1 MNEITIRQWYDT
13 FKSGEELVEVRI
25 VDNAYKRTYSG
36 YFTDVNTLL
45 NEIRKY
51 DNCNIYFTL
60 NAINPAC
67 YDREQHDRIVTKPKS
82 TTSDN
87 DIVGRDWILIDIDTK
102 KPSDTNSTDEEKEM
116 AKEVVNNVF
125 KFLRD
130 EGFEKPV
137 VCDSGNGFH
146 LLYKIAM
153 KNSNE
158 NTTICKEFLQV
169 LDMLFSNPNV
179 EIDCTTHNASRV
191 CKLYG
196 TFSRKGS
203 NTKKRPQRESKI
215 LRIPDEIKITPNEY
229 FAKVAAMLPKP
240 EQPSKSNYYSNEKFD
255 LEAFLNKH
263 HIAVRNIVR
272 TSSFTKYILDECPFN
287 SSHRA
292 PDSAIFEMSNGGLG
306 FKCLHSSC
314 SQYTWKDFRLKFE
327 PDAYD
332 HKEYQRHEHKMQ
344 YYSSQKKE
352 PFVPKKE
359 DSAKGKK
366 WLAMTDVQYVDMSKL
381 VAIPTGYKELDK
393 KIIGLLM
400 GDVTVLSGLS
410 GCVDCDTEYFNG
422 TEWKK
427 ISDYSYG
434 DKVLQY
440 NKDGSAELV
449 YPTDYIKKQCDYLSL
464 IKSKYGVNQCVS
476 DEHRIVYQTSKK
488 NLAIKTFAELKEQH
502 AGSKHGFI
510 GKFYTTFNYS
520 GKGIPLS
527 EFEIRLMC
535 AIICDG
541 HFCNLYKDKST
552 CRINLKKERK
562 KQRLE
567 WILGK
572 LNMPIDKHQWNP
584 KDLGYNSYL
593 VKAPRI
599 EKEFSNFWYDCN
611 KEQMAIICDE
621 ILNWDGYITPK
632 RKNFSSISKKTIDFI
647 QFCFACCGYRSTIS
661 IDDRLGQKHYK
672 NICYSLTITK
682 RNMVSIFASNNPK
695 KEFPIYKTK
704 DGYKYCFSVPSGML
718 VLRREGRINITGNSG
733 KSSWIDCVVLN
744 AVQRGYKVGIWS
756 GELQDFR
763 FQSWIDQIAAGKNY
777 VCKKE
782 GYENYYYA
790 PKNISNQINKW
801 LEGKLF
807 LYNNNYGSKWQQLFA
822 DIKTL
827 VENEGTQLVVL
838 DNLMALQIDS
848 YDGDKYTQQT
858 RFINDLKEYAK
869 AKNIHVILVCHPRK
883 EGGFLR
889 KESISGTADLTN
901 LADSVII
908 IHRIGKDFEQ
918 RAGEFFGKDKVLPY
932 LKYNSAI
939 EVCKNRSM
947 GVIDLLVGMYYE
959 VESRRLKNEI
969 SENIV
974 YGWQEQPAQLTF
986 EPTPESDVSDLQDIY
1001 DNMSNQLPF
1010 GSELQE
1016 LPF

>member
-36 YFTDVNTLL
+36 YFTDVDTLL

-215 LRIPDEIKITPNEY
+215 LRIPDEVKITPNEY

-344 YYSSQKKE
+344 YYSQQKKE

-366 WLAMTDVQYVDMSKL
+366 WLAMTDVQYVDMSKM
-381 VAIPTGYKELDK
+381 ASIPTGYKELDK
-393 KIIGLLM
+393 KIIGLLL
-400 GDVTVLSGLS
+400 GDVTVLSGGS
-410 GCVDCDTEYFNG
+410 G
-422 TEWKK
+422 
-427 ISDYSYG
+427 
-434 DKVLQY
+434 
-440 NKDGSAELV
+440 A
-449 YPTDYIKKQCDYLSL
+449 
-464 IKSKYGVNQCVS
+464 
-476 DEHRIVYQTSKK
+476 
-488 NLAIKTFAELKEQH
+488 
-502 AGSKHGFI
+502 
-510 GKFYTTFNYS
+510 
-520 GKGIPLS
+520 
-527 EFEIRLMC
+527 
-535 AIICDG
+535 
-541 HFCNLYKDKST
+541 
-552 CRINLKKERK
+552 
-562 KQRLE
+562 
-567 WILGK
+567 
-572 LNMPIDKHQWNP
+572 
-584 KDLGYNSYL
+584 
-593 VKAPRI
+593 
-599 EKEFSNFWYDCN
+599 
-611 KEQMAIICDE
+611 
-621 ILNWDGYITPK
+621 
-632 RKNFSSISKKTIDFI
+632 
-647 QFCFACCGYRSTIS
+647 
-661 IDDRLGQKHYK
+661 
-672 NICYSLTITK
+672 
-682 RNMVSIFASNNPK
+682 
-695 KEFPIYKTK
+695 
-704 DGYKYCFSVPSGML
+704 
-718 VLRREGRINITGNSG
+718 G
-733 KSSWIDCVVLN
+733 KSSWIDCVALN
-744 AVQRGYKVGIWS
+744 AIQRGYKVGIWS

-763 FQSWIDQIAAGKNY
+763 FQSWINQIAAGKNY
-777 VCKKE
+777 VCKRE
-782 GYENYYYA
+782 GFENYYYA
-790 PKNISNQINKW
+790 PKNISNQISNW

-822 DIKTL
+822 DVKEL
-827 VENEGTQLVVL
+827 VDKEGVQLIVL
-838 DNLMALQIDS
+838 DNLMALQIDN
-848 YDGDKYTQQT
+848 YEGDKYTQQT
-858 RFINDLKEYAK
+858 KFINDLKEYAK
-869 AKNIHVILVCHPRK
+869 AKNVHVLLVCHPRK
-883 EGGFLR
+883 EGIFLR

-901 LADSVII
+901 LADSVFI

-918 RAGEFFGKDKVLPY
+918 RAGEFFGKGKVIPY
-932 LKYNSAI
+932 LKYNSVI

-947 GVIDLLVGMYYE
+947 GVIDLLVGMYFE

-1010 GSELQE
+1010 GNELQE

>member
-292 PDSAIFEMSNGGLG
+292 PDSSIFEMSNGGLG

-344 YYSSQKKE
+344 YYSQQKKE

-366 WLAMTDVQYVDMSKL
+366 WLAMTDVQYVDMSKM
-381 VAIPTGYKELDK
+381 ASIPTGYKELDK
-393 KIIGLLM
+393 KIIGLLL
-400 GDVTVLSGLS
+400 GDVTVLSGGS
-410 GCVDCDTEYFNG
+410 G
-422 TEWKK
+422 
-427 ISDYSYG
+427 
-434 DKVLQY
+434 
-440 NKDGSAELV
+440 A
-449 YPTDYIKKQCDYLSL
+449 
-464 IKSKYGVNQCVS
+464 
-476 DEHRIVYQTSKK
+476 
-488 NLAIKTFAELKEQH
+488 
-502 AGSKHGFI
+502 
-510 GKFYTTFNYS
+510 
-520 GKGIPLS
+520 
-527 EFEIRLMC
+527 
-535 AIICDG
+535 
-541 HFCNLYKDKST
+541 
-552 CRINLKKERK
+552 
-562 KQRLE
+562 
-567 WILGK
+567 
-572 LNMPIDKHQWNP
+572 
-584 KDLGYNSYL
+584 
-593 VKAPRI
+593 
-599 EKEFSNFWYDCN
+599 
-611 KEQMAIICDE
+611 
-621 ILNWDGYITPK
+621 
-632 RKNFSSISKKTIDFI
+632 
-647 QFCFACCGYRSTIS
+647 
-661 IDDRLGQKHYK
+661 
-672 NICYSLTITK
+672 
-682 RNMVSIFASNNPK
+682 
-695 KEFPIYKTK
+695 
-704 DGYKYCFSVPSGML
+704 
-718 VLRREGRINITGNSG
+718 G
-733 KSSWIDCVVLN
+733 KSSWIDCVALN
-744 AVQRGYKVGIWS
+744 AIQRGYKVGIWS

-763 FQSWIDQIAAGKNY
+763 FQSWINQIAAGKNY
-777 VCKKE
+777 VCKRE
-782 GYENYYYA
+782 GFENYYYA
-790 PKNISNQINKW
+790 PKNISNQISNW

-822 DIKTL
+822 DVKEL
-827 VENEGTQLVVL
+827 VDKEGVQLIVL
-838 DNLMALQIDS
+838 DNLMALQIDN
-848 YDGDKYTQQT
+848 YEGDKYTQQT
-858 RFINDLKEYAK
+858 KFINDLKEYAK
-869 AKNIHVILVCHPRK
+869 AKNVHVLLVCHPRK
-883 EGGFLR
+883 EGIFLR

-901 LADSVII
+901 LADSVFI

-932 LKYNSAI
+932 LKYNSVI

>member
-36 YFTDVNTLL
+36 YFTDINTLL

-344 YYSSQKKE
+344 YYSQQKKE

-410 GCVDCDTEYFNG
+410 G
-422 TEWKK
+422 
-427 ISDYSYG
+427 
-434 DKVLQY
+434 
-440 NKDGSAELV
+440 
-449 YPTDYIKKQCDYLSL
+449 
-464 IKSKYGVNQCVS
+464 
-476 DEHRIVYQTSKK
+476 
-488 NLAIKTFAELKEQH
+488 
-502 AGSKHGFI
+502 
-510 GKFYTTFNYS
+510 S
-520 GKGIPLS
+520 GK
-527 EFEIRLMC
+527 
-535 AIICDG
+535 
-541 HFCNLYKDKST
+541 T
-552 CRINLKKERK
+552 
-562 KQRLE
+562 
-567 WILGK
+567 
-572 LNMPIDKHQWNP
+572 
-584 KDLGYNSYL
+584 
-593 VKAPRI
+593 
-599 EKEFSNFWYDCN
+599 
-611 KEQMAIICDE
+611 
-621 ILNWDGYITPK
+621 
-632 RKNFSSISKKTIDFI
+632 
-647 QFCFACCGYRSTIS
+647 
-661 IDDRLGQKHYK
+661 
-672 NICYSLTITK
+672 
-682 RNMVSIFASNNPK
+682 
-695 KEFPIYKTK
+695 
-704 DGYKYCFSVPSGML
+704 
-718 VLRREGRINITGNSG
+718 
-733 KSSWIDCVVLN
+733 SWIDCVVLN

-763 FQSWIDQIAAGKNY
+763 FQSWIDQISAGKNY

-790 PKNISNQINKW
+790 PKNIANQINKW

-932 LKYNSAI
+932 LKYNSVI

-974 YGWQEQPAQLTF
+974 YGWHEQPAQLTF
-986 EPTPESDVSDLQDIY
+986 EPESDVSDLQDIY

-1010 GSELQE
+1010 GNELQE

>member
-344 YYSSQKKE
+344 YYSQQKKE

-359 DSAKGKK
+359 DSTKGKK
-366 WLAMTDVQYVDMSKL
+366 WLAMTDVQYVDMSKM
-381 VAIPTGYKELDK
+381 ASIPTGYKELDK
-393 KIIGLLM
+393 KIIGLLL
-400 GDVTVLSGLS
+400 GDVTVLSGGS
-410 GCVDCDTEYFNG
+410 G
-422 TEWKK
+422 
-427 ISDYSYG
+427 
-434 DKVLQY
+434 
-440 NKDGSAELV
+440 A
-449 YPTDYIKKQCDYLSL
+449 
-464 IKSKYGVNQCVS
+464 
-476 DEHRIVYQTSKK
+476 
-488 NLAIKTFAELKEQH
+488 
-502 AGSKHGFI
+502 
-510 GKFYTTFNYS
+510 
-520 GKGIPLS
+520 
-527 EFEIRLMC
+527 
-535 AIICDG
+535 
-541 HFCNLYKDKST
+541 
-552 CRINLKKERK
+552 
-562 KQRLE
+562 
-567 WILGK
+567 
-572 LNMPIDKHQWNP
+572 
-584 KDLGYNSYL
+584 
-593 VKAPRI
+593 
-599 EKEFSNFWYDCN
+599 
-611 KEQMAIICDE
+611 
-621 ILNWDGYITPK
+621 
-632 RKNFSSISKKTIDFI
+632 
-647 QFCFACCGYRSTIS
+647 
-661 IDDRLGQKHYK
+661 
-672 NICYSLTITK
+672 
-682 RNMVSIFASNNPK
+682 
-695 KEFPIYKTK
+695 
-704 DGYKYCFSVPSGML
+704 
-718 VLRREGRINITGNSG
+718 G
-733 KSSWIDCVVLN
+733 KSSWIDCVALN
-744 AVQRGYKVGIWS
+744 AIQRGYKVGIWS

-763 FQSWIDQIAAGKNY
+763 FQSWINQIAAGKNY
-777 VCKKE
+777 VCKRE
-782 GYENYYYA
+782 GFENYYYA
-790 PKNISNQINKW
+790 PKNISNQISNW

-822 DIKTL
+822 DVKEL
-827 VENEGTQLVVL
+827 VDKEGVQLIVL
-838 DNLMALQIDS
+838 DNLMALQIDN
-848 YDGDKYTQQT
+848 YEGDKYTQQT
-858 RFINDLKEYAK
+858 KFINDLKEYAK
-869 AKNIHVILVCHPRK
+869 AKNVHVLLVCHPRK
-883 EGGFLR
+883 EGIFLR

-901 LADSVII
+901 LADSVFI

-932 LKYNSAI
+932 LKYNSVI

>member
-344 YYSSQKKE
+344 YYSQQKKE

-359 DSAKGKK
+359 DSTKGKK

-393 KIIGLLM
+393 KIIGLLL
-400 GDVTVLSGLS
+400 GDVTVLSGGS
-410 GCVDCDTEYFNG
+410 G
-422 TEWKK
+422 
-427 ISDYSYG
+427 
-434 DKVLQY
+434 
-440 NKDGSAELV
+440 A
-449 YPTDYIKKQCDYLSL
+449 
-464 IKSKYGVNQCVS
+464 
-476 DEHRIVYQTSKK
+476 
-488 NLAIKTFAELKEQH
+488 
-502 AGSKHGFI
+502 
-510 GKFYTTFNYS
+510 
-520 GKGIPLS
+520 
-527 EFEIRLMC
+527 
-535 AIICDG
+535 
-541 HFCNLYKDKST
+541 
-552 CRINLKKERK
+552 
-562 KQRLE
+562 
-567 WILGK
+567 
-572 LNMPIDKHQWNP
+572 
-584 KDLGYNSYL
+584 
-593 VKAPRI
+593 
-599 EKEFSNFWYDCN
+599 
-611 KEQMAIICDE
+611 
-621 ILNWDGYITPK
+621 
-632 RKNFSSISKKTIDFI
+632 
-647 QFCFACCGYRSTIS
+647 
-661 IDDRLGQKHYK
+661 
-672 NICYSLTITK
+672 
-682 RNMVSIFASNNPK
+682 
-695 KEFPIYKTK
+695 
-704 DGYKYCFSVPSGML
+704 
-718 VLRREGRINITGNSG
+718 G
-733 KSSWIDCVVLN
+733 KSSWIDCVALN
-744 AVQRGYKVGIWS
+744 AIQRGYKVGIWS

-763 FQSWIDQIAAGKNY
+763 FQSWINQIAAGKNY
-777 VCKKE
+777 VCKRE
-782 GYENYYYA
+782 GFENYYYA
-790 PKNISNQINKW
+790 PKNISNQISNW

-822 DIKTL
+822 DVKEL
-827 VENEGTQLVVL
+827 VDKEGVQLIVL
-838 DNLMALQIDS
+838 DNLMALQIDN
-848 YDGDKYTQQT
+848 YEGDKYTQQT
-858 RFINDLKEYAK
+858 KFINDLKEYAK
-869 AKNIHVILVCHPRK
+869 AKNVHVLLVCHPRK
-883 EGGFLR
+883 EGIFLR

-901 LADSVII
+901 LADSVFI

-932 LKYNSAI
+932 LKYNSVI

>member
-1 MNEITIRQWYDT
+1 MTMNEITIRQWYDT

-36 YFTDVNTLL
+36 YFTDVDTLL

-179 EIDCTTHNASRV
+179 EIDCSTFNSSRI

-215 LRIPDEIKITPNEY
+215 LRIPDEVKITPNEY

-272 TSSFTKYILDECPFN
+272 TSSFTKYILEECPFN

-366 WLAMTDVQYVDMSKL
+366 WLAMTDVQYVDMSKM
-381 VAIPTGYKELDK
+381 ASIPTGYKELDK
-393 KIIGLLM
+393 KIIGLLL
-400 GDVTVLSGLS
+400 GDVTVLSGGS
-410 GCVDCDTEYFNG
+410 G
-422 TEWKK
+422 
-427 ISDYSYG
+427 
-434 DKVLQY
+434 
-440 NKDGSAELV
+440 A
-449 YPTDYIKKQCDYLSL
+449 
-464 IKSKYGVNQCVS
+464 
-476 DEHRIVYQTSKK
+476 
-488 NLAIKTFAELKEQH
+488 
-502 AGSKHGFI
+502 
-510 GKFYTTFNYS
+510 
-520 GKGIPLS
+520 
-527 EFEIRLMC
+527 
-535 AIICDG
+535 
-541 HFCNLYKDKST
+541 
-552 CRINLKKERK
+552 
-562 KQRLE
+562 
-567 WILGK
+567 
-572 LNMPIDKHQWNP
+572 
-584 KDLGYNSYL
+584 
-593 VKAPRI
+593 
-599 EKEFSNFWYDCN
+599 
-611 KEQMAIICDE
+611 
-621 ILNWDGYITPK
+621 
-632 RKNFSSISKKTIDFI
+632 
-647 QFCFACCGYRSTIS
+647 
-661 IDDRLGQKHYK
+661 
-672 NICYSLTITK
+672 
-682 RNMVSIFASNNPK
+682 
-695 KEFPIYKTK
+695 
-704 DGYKYCFSVPSGML
+704 
-718 VLRREGRINITGNSG
+718 G
-733 KSSWIDCVVLN
+733 KSSWIDCVALN
-744 AVQRGYKVGIWS
+744 AIQRGYKVGIWS

-763 FQSWIDQIAAGKNY
+763 FQSWINQIAAGKNY
-777 VCKKE
+777 VCKRE
-782 GYENYYYA
+782 GFENYYYA
-790 PKNISNQINKW
+790 PKNISNQISNW

-822 DIKTL
+822 DVKEL
-827 VENEGTQLVVL
+827 VDKEGVQLIVL
-838 DNLMALQIDS
+838 DNLMALQIDN
-848 YDGDKYTQQT
+848 YEGDKYTQQT
-858 RFINDLKEYAK
+858 KFINDLKEYAK
-869 AKNIHVILVCHPRK
+869 AKNVHVLLVCHPRK
-883 EGGFLR
+883 EGIFLR

-901 LADSVII
+901 LADSVFI

-918 RAGEFFGKDKVLPY
+918 RAGEFFGKDKVIPY
-932 LKYNSAI
+932 LKYNSVI

-1010 GSELQE
+1010 GNELQE

>member
-1 MNEITIRQWYDT
+1 MTMNEITIRQWYDT

-344 YYSSQKKE
+344 YYSQQKKE

-359 DSAKGKK
+359 DSTKGKK

-410 GCVDCDTEYFNG
+410 G
-422 TEWKK
+422 
-427 ISDYSYG
+427 
-434 DKVLQY
+434 
-440 NKDGSAELV
+440 
-449 YPTDYIKKQCDYLSL
+449 
-464 IKSKYGVNQCVS
+464 
-476 DEHRIVYQTSKK
+476 
-488 NLAIKTFAELKEQH
+488 
-502 AGSKHGFI
+502 
-510 GKFYTTFNYS
+510 S
-520 GKGIPLS
+520 GK
-527 EFEIRLMC
+527 
-535 AIICDG
+535 
-541 HFCNLYKDKST
+541 T
-552 CRINLKKERK
+552 
-562 KQRLE
+562 
-567 WILGK
+567 
-572 LNMPIDKHQWNP
+572 
-584 KDLGYNSYL
+584 
-593 VKAPRI
+593 
-599 EKEFSNFWYDCN
+599 
-611 KEQMAIICDE
+611 
-621 ILNWDGYITPK
+621 
-632 RKNFSSISKKTIDFI
+632 
-647 QFCFACCGYRSTIS
+647 
-661 IDDRLGQKHYK
+661 
-672 NICYSLTITK
+672 
-682 RNMVSIFASNNPK
+682 
-695 KEFPIYKTK
+695 
-704 DGYKYCFSVPSGML
+704 
-718 VLRREGRINITGNSG
+718 
-733 KSSWIDCVVLN
+733 SWIDCVVLN

-763 FQSWIDQIAAGKNY
+763 FQSWIDQISAGKNY

-790 PKNISNQINKW
+790 PKNIANQINKW

-827 VENEGTQLVVL
+827 VENEGTQLIVL

-932 LKYNSAI
+932 LKYNSVI

>member
-36 YFTDVNTLL
+36 YFTDVDTLL

-179 EIDCTTHNASRV
+179 EIDCSTFNSSRI

-215 LRIPDEIKITPNEY
+215 LRIPDEVKITPNEY

-240 EQPSKSNYYSNEKFD
+240 EQPNKSNYYSNEKFD

-272 TSSFTKYILDECPFN
+272 TSSFTKYILEECPFN

-366 WLAMTDVQYVDMSKL
+366 WLAMTDVQYVDMSKM
-381 VAIPTGYKELDK
+381 ASIPTGYKELDK
-393 KIIGLLM
+393 KIIGLLL
-400 GDVTVLSGLS
+400 GDVTVLSGGS
-410 GCVDCDTEYFNG
+410 G
-422 TEWKK
+422 
-427 ISDYSYG
+427 
-434 DKVLQY
+434 
-440 NKDGSAELV
+440 A
-449 YPTDYIKKQCDYLSL
+449 
-464 IKSKYGVNQCVS
+464 
-476 DEHRIVYQTSKK
+476 
-488 NLAIKTFAELKEQH
+488 
-502 AGSKHGFI
+502 
-510 GKFYTTFNYS
+510 
-520 GKGIPLS
+520 
-527 EFEIRLMC
+527 
-535 AIICDG
+535 
-541 HFCNLYKDKST
+541 
-552 CRINLKKERK
+552 
-562 KQRLE
+562 
-567 WILGK
+567 
-572 LNMPIDKHQWNP
+572 
-584 KDLGYNSYL
+584 
-593 VKAPRI
+593 
-599 EKEFSNFWYDCN
+599 
-611 KEQMAIICDE
+611 
-621 ILNWDGYITPK
+621 
-632 RKNFSSISKKTIDFI
+632 
-647 QFCFACCGYRSTIS
+647 
-661 IDDRLGQKHYK
+661 
-672 NICYSLTITK
+672 
-682 RNMVSIFASNNPK
+682 
-695 KEFPIYKTK
+695 
-704 DGYKYCFSVPSGML
+704 
-718 VLRREGRINITGNSG
+718 G
-733 KSSWIDCVVLN
+733 KSSWIDCVALN
-744 AVQRGYKVGIWS
+744 AIQRGYKVGIWS

-763 FQSWIDQIAAGKNY
+763 FQSWINQIAAGKNY
-777 VCKKE
+777 VCKRE
-782 GYENYYYA
+782 GFENYYYA
-790 PKNISNQINKW
+790 PKNISNQISNW

-822 DIKTL
+822 DVKEL
-827 VENEGTQLVVL
+827 VDKEGVQLIVL
-838 DNLMALQIDS
+838 DNLMALQIDN
-848 YDGDKYTQQT
+848 YEGDKYTQQT
-858 RFINDLKEYAK
+858 KFINDLKEYAK
-869 AKNIHVILVCHPRK
+869 AKNVHVLLVCHPRK
-883 EGGFLR
+883 EGIFLR

-901 LADSVII
+901 LADSVFI

-918 RAGEFFGKDKVLPY
+918 RAGEFFGKDKVTPY
-932 LKYNSAI
+932 LKYNSVI

-947 GVIDLLVGMYYE
+947 GVIDLLVGMYFE

-1010 GSELQE
+1010 GNELQE

>member
-36 YFTDVNTLL
+36 YFTDVDTLL

-179 EIDCTTHNASRV
+179 EIDCSTFNSSRI

-240 EQPSKSNYYSNEKFD
+240 EQPSKSNYYNNEKFD

-344 YYSSQKKE
+344 YYSQQKKE

-359 DSAKGKK
+359 DSTKGKK

-410 GCVDCDTEYFNG
+410 G
-422 TEWKK
+422 
-427 ISDYSYG
+427 
-434 DKVLQY
+434 
-440 NKDGSAELV
+440 
-449 YPTDYIKKQCDYLSL
+449 
-464 IKSKYGVNQCVS
+464 
-476 DEHRIVYQTSKK
+476 
-488 NLAIKTFAELKEQH
+488 
-502 AGSKHGFI
+502 
-510 GKFYTTFNYS
+510 S
-520 GKGIPLS
+520 GK
-527 EFEIRLMC
+527 
-535 AIICDG
+535 
-541 HFCNLYKDKST
+541 T
-552 CRINLKKERK
+552 
-562 KQRLE
+562 
-567 WILGK
+567 
-572 LNMPIDKHQWNP
+572 
-584 KDLGYNSYL
+584 
-593 VKAPRI
+593 
-599 EKEFSNFWYDCN
+599 
-611 KEQMAIICDE
+611 
-621 ILNWDGYITPK
+621 
-632 RKNFSSISKKTIDFI
+632 
-647 QFCFACCGYRSTIS
+647 
-661 IDDRLGQKHYK
+661 
-672 NICYSLTITK
+672 
-682 RNMVSIFASNNPK
+682 
-695 KEFPIYKTK
+695 
-704 DGYKYCFSVPSGML
+704 
-718 VLRREGRINITGNSG
+718 
-733 KSSWIDCVVLN
+733 SWIDCVVLN
-744 AVQRGYKVGIWS
+744 VVQRGYKVGIWS

-763 FQSWIDQIAAGKNY
+763 FQSWIDQISAGKNY

-790 PKNISNQINKW
+790 PKNIANQINKW

-827 VENEGTQLVVL
+827 VENEGTQLIVL

-932 LKYNSAI
+932 LKYNSVI

>member
-344 YYSSQKKE
+344 YYSQQKKE

-359 DSAKGKK
+359 DSTKGKK

-410 GCVDCDTEYFNG
+410 G
-422 TEWKK
+422 
-427 ISDYSYG
+427 
-434 DKVLQY
+434 
-440 NKDGSAELV
+440 
-449 YPTDYIKKQCDYLSL
+449 
-464 IKSKYGVNQCVS
+464 
-476 DEHRIVYQTSKK
+476 
-488 NLAIKTFAELKEQH
+488 
-502 AGSKHGFI
+502 
-510 GKFYTTFNYS
+510 S
-520 GKGIPLS
+520 GK
-527 EFEIRLMC
+527 
-535 AIICDG
+535 
-541 HFCNLYKDKST
+541 T
-552 CRINLKKERK
+552 
-562 KQRLE
+562 
-567 WILGK
+567 
-572 LNMPIDKHQWNP
+572 
-584 KDLGYNSYL
+584 
-593 VKAPRI
+593 
-599 EKEFSNFWYDCN
+599 
-611 KEQMAIICDE
+611 
-621 ILNWDGYITPK
+621 
-632 RKNFSSISKKTIDFI
+632 
-647 QFCFACCGYRSTIS
+647 
-661 IDDRLGQKHYK
+661 
-672 NICYSLTITK
+672 
-682 RNMVSIFASNNPK
+682 
-695 KEFPIYKTK
+695 
-704 DGYKYCFSVPSGML
+704 
-718 VLRREGRINITGNSG
+718 
-733 KSSWIDCVVLN
+733 SWIDCVVLN

-932 LKYNSAI
+932 LKYNSVI

>member
-1 MNEITIRQWYDT
+1 MDEITIRQWYDT

-36 YFTDVNTLL
+36 YFTDVDTLL

-215 LRIPDEIKITPNEY
+215 LRIPDEVKITPNEY

-344 YYSSQKKE
+344 YYSQQKKE

-366 WLAMTDVQYVDMSKL
+366 WLAMTDVQYVDMSKM
-381 VAIPTGYKELDK
+381 ASIPTGYKELDK
-393 KIIGLLM
+393 KIIGLLL
-400 GDVTVLSGLS
+400 GDVTVLSGGS
-410 GCVDCDTEYFNG
+410 G
-422 TEWKK
+422 
-427 ISDYSYG
+427 
-434 DKVLQY
+434 
-440 NKDGSAELV
+440 A
-449 YPTDYIKKQCDYLSL
+449 
-464 IKSKYGVNQCVS
+464 
-476 DEHRIVYQTSKK
+476 
-488 NLAIKTFAELKEQH
+488 
-502 AGSKHGFI
+502 
-510 GKFYTTFNYS
+510 
-520 GKGIPLS
+520 
-527 EFEIRLMC
+527 
-535 AIICDG
+535 
-541 HFCNLYKDKST
+541 
-552 CRINLKKERK
+552 
-562 KQRLE
+562 
-567 WILGK
+567 
-572 LNMPIDKHQWNP
+572 
-584 KDLGYNSYL
+584 
-593 VKAPRI
+593 
-599 EKEFSNFWYDCN
+599 
-611 KEQMAIICDE
+611 
-621 ILNWDGYITPK
+621 
-632 RKNFSSISKKTIDFI
+632 
-647 QFCFACCGYRSTIS
+647 
-661 IDDRLGQKHYK
+661 
-672 NICYSLTITK
+672 
-682 RNMVSIFASNNPK
+682 
-695 KEFPIYKTK
+695 
-704 DGYKYCFSVPSGML
+704 
-718 VLRREGRINITGNSG
+718 G
-733 KSSWIDCVVLN
+733 KSSWIDCVALN
-744 AVQRGYKVGIWS
+744 AIQRGYKVGIWS

-763 FQSWIDQIAAGKNY
+763 FQSWINQIAAGKNY
-777 VCKKE
+777 VCKRE
-782 GYENYYYA
+782 GFENYYYA
-790 PKNISNQINKW
+790 PKNISNQISNW

-822 DIKTL
+822 DVKEL
-827 VENEGTQLVVL
+827 VDKEGVQLIVL
-838 DNLMALQIDS
+838 DNLMALQIDN
-848 YDGDKYTQQT
+848 YEGDKYTQQT
-858 RFINDLKEYAK
+858 KFINDLKEYAK
-869 AKNIHVILVCHPRK
+869 AKNVHVLLVCHPRK
-883 EGGFLR
+883 EGIFLR

-901 LADSVII
+901 LADSVFI

-918 RAGEFFGKDKVLPY
+918 RAGEFFGKDKVIPY
-932 LKYNSAI
+932 LKYNSVI

-947 GVIDLLVGMYYE
+947 GVIDLLVGMYFE

-1010 GSELQE
+1010 GNELQE

>member
-153 KNSNE
+153 KNNNE

-215 LRIPDEIKITPNEY
+215 LRIPDEIKITLNEY

-410 GCVDCDTEYFNG
+410 G
-422 TEWKK
+422 
-427 ISDYSYG
+427 
-434 DKVLQY
+434 
-440 NKDGSAELV
+440 
-449 YPTDYIKKQCDYLSL
+449 
-464 IKSKYGVNQCVS
+464 
-476 DEHRIVYQTSKK
+476 
-488 NLAIKTFAELKEQH
+488 
-502 AGSKHGFI
+502 
-510 GKFYTTFNYS
+510 S
-520 GKGIPLS
+520 GK
-527 EFEIRLMC
+527 
-535 AIICDG
+535 
-541 HFCNLYKDKST
+541 T
-552 CRINLKKERK
+552 
-562 KQRLE
+562 
-567 WILGK
+567 
-572 LNMPIDKHQWNP
+572 
-584 KDLGYNSYL
+584 
-593 VKAPRI
+593 
-599 EKEFSNFWYDCN
+599 
-611 KEQMAIICDE
+611 
-621 ILNWDGYITPK
+621 
-632 RKNFSSISKKTIDFI
+632 
-647 QFCFACCGYRSTIS
+647 
-661 IDDRLGQKHYK
+661 
-672 NICYSLTITK
+672 
-682 RNMVSIFASNNPK
+682 
-695 KEFPIYKTK
+695 
-704 DGYKYCFSVPSGML
+704 
-718 VLRREGRINITGNSG
+718 
-733 KSSWIDCVVLN
+733 SWIDCVVLN
-744 AVQRGYKVGIWS
+744 AAQRGYKVGIWS

-763 FQSWIDQIAAGKNY
+763 FQSWIDQISAGKNY

-790 PKNISNQINKW
+790 PKNIANQINKW

-827 VENEGTQLVVL
+827 VENEGTQLIVL

-901 LADSVII
+901 LADSVFI
-908 IHRIGKDFEQ
+908 IHRVGKDFEQ
-918 RAGEFFGKDKVLPY
+918 RAGEFLGKDKVLPY
-932 LKYNSAI
+932 LKYNSVI

-974 YGWQEQPAQLTF
+974 YGWQEQPSQLTF
-986 EPTPESDVSDLQDIY
+986 ETIPESDVSDLQDIY

-1010 GSELQE
+1010 GNELQE

>member
-344 YYSSQKKE
+344 YYSQQKKE

-359 DSAKGKK
+359 DSTKGKK

-410 GCVDCDTEYFNG
+410 G
-422 TEWKK
+422 
-427 ISDYSYG
+427 
-434 DKVLQY
+434 
-440 NKDGSAELV
+440 
-449 YPTDYIKKQCDYLSL
+449 
-464 IKSKYGVNQCVS
+464 
-476 DEHRIVYQTSKK
+476 
-488 NLAIKTFAELKEQH
+488 
-502 AGSKHGFI
+502 
-510 GKFYTTFNYS
+510 S
-520 GKGIPLS
+520 GK
-527 EFEIRLMC
+527 
-535 AIICDG
+535 
-541 HFCNLYKDKST
+541 T
-552 CRINLKKERK
+552 
-562 KQRLE
+562 
-567 WILGK
+567 
-572 LNMPIDKHQWNP
+572 
-584 KDLGYNSYL
+584 
-593 VKAPRI
+593 
-599 EKEFSNFWYDCN
+599 
-611 KEQMAIICDE
+611 
-621 ILNWDGYITPK
+621 
-632 RKNFSSISKKTIDFI
+632 
-647 QFCFACCGYRSTIS
+647 
-661 IDDRLGQKHYK
+661 
-672 NICYSLTITK
+672 
-682 RNMVSIFASNNPK
+682 
-695 KEFPIYKTK
+695 
-704 DGYKYCFSVPSGML
+704 
-718 VLRREGRINITGNSG
+718 
-733 KSSWIDCVVLN
+733 SWIDCVVLN

-763 FQSWIDQIAAGKNY
+763 FQSWIDQISAGKNY

-790 PKNISNQINKW
+790 PKNIANQINKW

-827 VENEGTQLVVL
+827 VENEGTQLIVL

-932 LKYNSAI
+932 LKYNSVI

-1010 GSELQE
+1010 GSELHE

>member
-60 NAINPAC
+60 NAINSAC

-137 VCDSGNGFH
+137 ICDSGNGFH

-153 KNSNE
+153 KNNNE

-215 LRIPDEIKITPNEY
+215 LRIPDDVKITPNEY

-366 WLAMTDVQYVDMSKL
+366 WLAMTDVQYVDMSKM
-381 VAIPTGYKELDK
+381 ASIPTGYKELDK
-393 KIIGLLM
+393 KIIGLLL
-400 GDVTVLSGLS
+400 GDVTVLSGGS
-410 GCVDCDTEYFNG
+410 G
-422 TEWKK
+422 
-427 ISDYSYG
+427 
-434 DKVLQY
+434 
-440 NKDGSAELV
+440 A
-449 YPTDYIKKQCDYLSL
+449 
-464 IKSKYGVNQCVS
+464 
-476 DEHRIVYQTSKK
+476 
-488 NLAIKTFAELKEQH
+488 
-502 AGSKHGFI
+502 
-510 GKFYTTFNYS
+510 
-520 GKGIPLS
+520 
-527 EFEIRLMC
+527 
-535 AIICDG
+535 
-541 HFCNLYKDKST
+541 
-552 CRINLKKERK
+552 
-562 KQRLE
+562 
-567 WILGK
+567 
-572 LNMPIDKHQWNP
+572 
-584 KDLGYNSYL
+584 
-593 VKAPRI
+593 
-599 EKEFSNFWYDCN
+599 
-611 KEQMAIICDE
+611 
-621 ILNWDGYITPK
+621 
-632 RKNFSSISKKTIDFI
+632 
-647 QFCFACCGYRSTIS
+647 
-661 IDDRLGQKHYK
+661 
-672 NICYSLTITK
+672 
-682 RNMVSIFASNNPK
+682 
-695 KEFPIYKTK
+695 
-704 DGYKYCFSVPSGML
+704 
-718 VLRREGRINITGNSG
+718 G
-733 KSSWIDCVVLN
+733 KSSWIDCVALN
-744 AVQRGYKVGIWS
+744 AIQRGHKVGIWS

-763 FQSWIDQIAAGKNY
+763 FQSWINQIAAGKNY
-777 VCKKE
+777 VCKRE
-782 GYENYYYA
+782 GFENYYYA
-790 PKNISNQINKW
+790 PKNISNQISNW

-822 DIKTL
+822 DVKEL
-827 VENEGTQLVVL
+827 VDKEGVQLIVL
-838 DNLMALQIDS
+838 DNLMALQIDN
-848 YDGDKYTQQT
+848 YEGDKYTQQT
-858 RFINDLKEYAK
+858 KFINDLKEYAK
-869 AKNIHVILVCHPRK
+869 AKNVHVLLVCHPRK
-883 EGGFLR
+883 EGIFLR

-901 LADSVII
+901 LADSVFI

-932 LKYNSAI
+932 LKYNSVI

-974 YGWQEQPAQLTF
+974 YGWQEQPTQLTF
-986 EPTPESDVSDLQDIY
+986 EPAPESDVSDLQDIY

-1010 GSELQE
+1010 GNELQE

>member
-1 MNEITIRQWYDT
+1 MTMNEITIRQWYDT

-36 YFTDVNTLL
+36 YFTDVDTLL

-169 LDMLFSNPNV
+169 LDMLFSNSNV

-292 PDSAIFEMSNGGLG
+292 PDSAIFEMSNGGRG

-366 WLAMTDVQYVDMSKL
+366 WLAMTDVQYVDMSKM
-381 VAIPTGYKELDK
+381 ASIPTGYKELDK
-393 KIIGLLM
+393 KIIGLLL
-400 GDVTVLSGLS
+400 GDVTVLSGGS
-410 GCVDCDTEYFNG
+410 G
-422 TEWKK
+422 
-427 ISDYSYG
+427 
-434 DKVLQY
+434 
-440 NKDGSAELV
+440 A
-449 YPTDYIKKQCDYLSL
+449 
-464 IKSKYGVNQCVS
+464 
-476 DEHRIVYQTSKK
+476 
-488 NLAIKTFAELKEQH
+488 
-502 AGSKHGFI
+502 
-510 GKFYTTFNYS
+510 
-520 GKGIPLS
+520 
-527 EFEIRLMC
+527 
-535 AIICDG
+535 
-541 HFCNLYKDKST
+541 
-552 CRINLKKERK
+552 
-562 KQRLE
+562 
-567 WILGK
+567 
-572 LNMPIDKHQWNP
+572 
-584 KDLGYNSYL
+584 
-593 VKAPRI
+593 
-599 EKEFSNFWYDCN
+599 
-611 KEQMAIICDE
+611 
-621 ILNWDGYITPK
+621 
-632 RKNFSSISKKTIDFI
+632 
-647 QFCFACCGYRSTIS
+647 
-661 IDDRLGQKHYK
+661 
-672 NICYSLTITK
+672 
-682 RNMVSIFASNNPK
+682 
-695 KEFPIYKTK
+695 
-704 DGYKYCFSVPSGML
+704 
-718 VLRREGRINITGNSG
+718 G
-733 KSSWIDCVVLN
+733 KSSWIDCVALN
-744 AVQRGYKVGIWS
+744 AIQRGYKVGIWS

-763 FQSWIDQIAAGKNY
+763 FQSWINQIAAGKNY
-777 VCKKE
+777 VCKRE
-782 GYENYYYA
+782 GFENYYYA
-790 PKNISNQINKW
+790 PKNISNQISNW

-822 DIKTL
+822 DVKEL
-827 VENEGTQLVVL
+827 VDKEGVQLIVL
-838 DNLMALQIDS
+838 DNLMALQIDN
-848 YDGDKYTQQT
+848 YEGDKYTQQT
-858 RFINDLKEYAK
+858 KFINDLKEYAK
-869 AKNIHVILVCHPRK
+869 AKNVHVLLVCHPRK
-883 EGGFLR
+883 EGIFLR

-901 LADSVII
+901 LADSVFI
-908 IHRIGKDFEQ
+908 IHRVGKDFEQ
-918 RAGEFFGKDKVLPY
+918 RAGEFLGKDKVLPY
-932 LKYNSAI
+932 LKYNSVI

-974 YGWQEQPAQLTF
+974 YGWQEQPSQLTF
-986 EPTPESDVSDLQDIY
+986 ETIPTADVTDLQDIY
-1001 DNMSNQLPF
+1001 DNMNNQLPF
-1010 GSELQE
+1010 GNELQE

>member
-272 TSSFTKYILDECPFN
+272 TSSFTKYILDKCPFN

-366 WLAMTDVQYVDMSKL
+366 WLAMTDVQYVDMSKM
-381 VAIPTGYKELDK
+381 ASIPTGYKELDK
-393 KIIGLLM
+393 KIIGLLL
-400 GDVTVLSGLS
+400 GDVTVLSGGS
-410 GCVDCDTEYFNG
+410 G
-422 TEWKK
+422 
-427 ISDYSYG
+427 
-434 DKVLQY
+434 
-440 NKDGSAELV
+440 A
-449 YPTDYIKKQCDYLSL
+449 
-464 IKSKYGVNQCVS
+464 
-476 DEHRIVYQTSKK
+476 
-488 NLAIKTFAELKEQH
+488 
-502 AGSKHGFI
+502 
-510 GKFYTTFNYS
+510 
-520 GKGIPLS
+520 
-527 EFEIRLMC
+527 
-535 AIICDG
+535 
-541 HFCNLYKDKST
+541 
-552 CRINLKKERK
+552 
-562 KQRLE
+562 
-567 WILGK
+567 
-572 LNMPIDKHQWNP
+572 
-584 KDLGYNSYL
+584 
-593 VKAPRI
+593 
-599 EKEFSNFWYDCN
+599 
-611 KEQMAIICDE
+611 
-621 ILNWDGYITPK
+621 
-632 RKNFSSISKKTIDFI
+632 
-647 QFCFACCGYRSTIS
+647 
-661 IDDRLGQKHYK
+661 
-672 NICYSLTITK
+672 
-682 RNMVSIFASNNPK
+682 
-695 KEFPIYKTK
+695 
-704 DGYKYCFSVPSGML
+704 
-718 VLRREGRINITGNSG
+718 G
-733 KSSWIDCVVLN
+733 KSSWIDCVALN
-744 AVQRGYKVGIWS
+744 AIQRGYKVGIWS

-763 FQSWIDQIAAGKNY
+763 FQSWINQIAAGKNY
-777 VCKKE
+777 VCKRE
-782 GYENYYYA
+782 GFENYYYA
-790 PKNISNQINKW
+790 PKNISNQISNW

-822 DIKTL
+822 DVKEL
-827 VENEGTQLVVL
+827 VDKEGVQLIVL
-838 DNLMALQIDS
+838 DNLMALQIDN
-848 YDGDKYTQQT
+848 YEGDKYTQQT
-858 RFINDLKEYAK
+858 KFINDLKEYAK
-869 AKNIHVILVCHPRK
+869 AKNVHVLLVCHPRK
-883 EGGFLR
+883 EGIFLR

-901 LADSVII
+901 LADSVFI

-932 LKYNSAI
+932 LKYNSVI

>member
-1 MNEITIRQWYDT
+1 MTMNEITIRQWYDT

-36 YFTDVNTLL
+36 YFTDVDTLL

-169 LDMLFSNPNV
+169 LDMLFSNSNV

-215 LRIPDEIKITPNEY
+215 LRIPDEVKITPNEY

-344 YYSSQKKE
+344 YYSQQKKE

-366 WLAMTDVQYVDMSKL
+366 WLAMTDVQYVDMSKM
-381 VAIPTGYKELDK
+381 ASIPTGYKELDK
-393 KIIGLLM
+393 KIIGLLL
-400 GDVTVLSGLS
+400 GDVTVLSGGS
-410 GCVDCDTEYFNG
+410 G
-422 TEWKK
+422 
-427 ISDYSYG
+427 
-434 DKVLQY
+434 
-440 NKDGSAELV
+440 A
-449 YPTDYIKKQCDYLSL
+449 
-464 IKSKYGVNQCVS
+464 
-476 DEHRIVYQTSKK
+476 
-488 NLAIKTFAELKEQH
+488 
-502 AGSKHGFI
+502 
-510 GKFYTTFNYS
+510 
-520 GKGIPLS
+520 
-527 EFEIRLMC
+527 
-535 AIICDG
+535 
-541 HFCNLYKDKST
+541 
-552 CRINLKKERK
+552 
-562 KQRLE
+562 
-567 WILGK
+567 
-572 LNMPIDKHQWNP
+572 
-584 KDLGYNSYL
+584 
-593 VKAPRI
+593 
-599 EKEFSNFWYDCN
+599 
-611 KEQMAIICDE
+611 
-621 ILNWDGYITPK
+621 
-632 RKNFSSISKKTIDFI
+632 
-647 QFCFACCGYRSTIS
+647 
-661 IDDRLGQKHYK
+661 
-672 NICYSLTITK
+672 
-682 RNMVSIFASNNPK
+682 
-695 KEFPIYKTK
+695 
-704 DGYKYCFSVPSGML
+704 
-718 VLRREGRINITGNSG
+718 G
-733 KSSWIDCVVLN
+733 KSSWIDCVALN
-744 AVQRGYKVGIWS
+744 AIQRGYKVGIWS

-763 FQSWIDQIAAGKNY
+763 FQSWINQIAAGKNY
-777 VCKKE
+777 VCKRE
-782 GYENYYYA
+782 GFENYYYA
-790 PKNISNQINKW
+790 PKNISNQISNW

-822 DIKTL
+822 DVKEL
-827 VENEGTQLVVL
+827 VDKEGVQLIVL
-838 DNLMALQIDS
+838 DNLMALQIDN
-848 YDGDKYTQQT
+848 YEGDKYTQQT
-858 RFINDLKEYAK
+858 KFINDLKEYAK
-869 AKNIHVILVCHPRK
+869 AKNVHVLLVCHPRK
-883 EGGFLR
+883 EGIFLR

-901 LADSVII
+901 LADSVFI

-918 RAGEFFGKDKVLPY
+918 RAGEFFGKDKVIPY
-932 LKYNSAI
+932 LKYNSVI

>member
-1 MNEITIRQWYDT
+1 MNEITIRQWYET

-36 YFTDVNTLL
+36 YFTDVDTLL

-215 LRIPDEIKITPNEY
+215 LRMPDEIKITPNEY

-240 EQPSKSNYYSNEKFD
+240 EQPSKSNYYNNEKFD

-344 YYSSQKKE
+344 YYSQQKKE

-359 DSAKGKK
+359 DSTKGKK

-410 GCVDCDTEYFNG
+410 G
-422 TEWKK
+422 
-427 ISDYSYG
+427 
-434 DKVLQY
+434 
-440 NKDGSAELV
+440 
-449 YPTDYIKKQCDYLSL
+449 
-464 IKSKYGVNQCVS
+464 
-476 DEHRIVYQTSKK
+476 
-488 NLAIKTFAELKEQH
+488 
-502 AGSKHGFI
+502 
-510 GKFYTTFNYS
+510 S
-520 GKGIPLS
+520 GK
-527 EFEIRLMC
+527 
-535 AIICDG
+535 
-541 HFCNLYKDKST
+541 T
-552 CRINLKKERK
+552 
-562 KQRLE
+562 
-567 WILGK
+567 
-572 LNMPIDKHQWNP
+572 
-584 KDLGYNSYL
+584 
-593 VKAPRI
+593 
-599 EKEFSNFWYDCN
+599 
-611 KEQMAIICDE
+611 
-621 ILNWDGYITPK
+621 
-632 RKNFSSISKKTIDFI
+632 
-647 QFCFACCGYRSTIS
+647 
-661 IDDRLGQKHYK
+661 
-672 NICYSLTITK
+672 
-682 RNMVSIFASNNPK
+682 
-695 KEFPIYKTK
+695 
-704 DGYKYCFSVPSGML
+704 
-718 VLRREGRINITGNSG
+718 
-733 KSSWIDCVVLN
+733 SWIDCVVLN

-763 FQSWIDQIAAGKNY
+763 FQSWIDQISAGKNY

-790 PKNISNQINKW
+790 PKNIANQINKW

-807 LYNNNYGSKWQQLFA
+807 LYNNSYGSKWQQLFA

-827 VENEGTQLVVL
+827 VENEGTQLIVL

-932 LKYNSAI
+932 LKYNSVI

-986 EPTPESDVSDLQDIY
+986 ELTPESDVSDLQDIY

-1010 GSELQE
+1010 GNELQE

>member
-25 VDNAYKRTYSG
+25 VDNTYKRTYSG

-344 YYSSQKKE
+344 YYSQQKKE

-366 WLAMTDVQYVDMSKL
+366 WLAMTDVQYVDMSKM
-381 VAIPTGYKELDK
+381 ASIPTGYKELDK
-393 KIIGLLM
+393 KIIGLLL
-400 GDVTVLSGLS
+400 GDVTVLSGGS
-410 GCVDCDTEYFNG
+410 G
-422 TEWKK
+422 
-427 ISDYSYG
+427 
-434 DKVLQY
+434 
-440 NKDGSAELV
+440 A
-449 YPTDYIKKQCDYLSL
+449 
-464 IKSKYGVNQCVS
+464 
-476 DEHRIVYQTSKK
+476 
-488 NLAIKTFAELKEQH
+488 
-502 AGSKHGFI
+502 
-510 GKFYTTFNYS
+510 
-520 GKGIPLS
+520 
-527 EFEIRLMC
+527 
-535 AIICDG
+535 
-541 HFCNLYKDKST
+541 
-552 CRINLKKERK
+552 
-562 KQRLE
+562 
-567 WILGK
+567 
-572 LNMPIDKHQWNP
+572 
-584 KDLGYNSYL
+584 
-593 VKAPRI
+593 
-599 EKEFSNFWYDCN
+599 
-611 KEQMAIICDE
+611 
-621 ILNWDGYITPK
+621 
-632 RKNFSSISKKTIDFI
+632 
-647 QFCFACCGYRSTIS
+647 
-661 IDDRLGQKHYK
+661 
-672 NICYSLTITK
+672 
-682 RNMVSIFASNNPK
+682 
-695 KEFPIYKTK
+695 
-704 DGYKYCFSVPSGML
+704 
-718 VLRREGRINITGNSG
+718 G
-733 KSSWIDCVVLN
+733 KSSWIDCVALN
-744 AVQRGYKVGIWS
+744 AIQRGYKVGIWS

-763 FQSWIDQIAAGKNY
+763 FQSWINQIAAGKNY
-777 VCKKE
+777 VCKRE
-782 GYENYYYA
+782 GFENYYYA
-790 PKNISNQINKW
+790 PKNISNQISNW

-822 DIKTL
+822 DVKEL
-827 VENEGTQLVVL
+827 VDKEGVQLIVL
-838 DNLMALQIDS
+838 DNLMALQIDN
-848 YDGDKYTQQT
+848 YEGDKYTQQT
-858 RFINDLKEYAK
+858 KFINDLKEYAK
-869 AKNIHVILVCHPRK
+869 AKNVHVLLVCHPRK
-883 EGGFLR
+883 EGIFLR

-901 LADSVII
+901 LADSVFI

-932 LKYNSAI
+932 LKYNSVI

-1010 GSELQE
+1010 GNELQE

>member
-272 TSSFTKYILDECPFN
+272 TSSFTKYILEECPFN

-366 WLAMTDVQYVDMSKL
+366 WLAMTDVQYVDMSKM
-381 VAIPTGYKELDK
+381 ASIPTGYKELDK
-393 KIIGLLM
+393 KIIGLLL
-400 GDVTVLSGLS
+400 GDVTVLSGGS
-410 GCVDCDTEYFNG
+410 G
-422 TEWKK
+422 
-427 ISDYSYG
+427 
-434 DKVLQY
+434 
-440 NKDGSAELV
+440 A
-449 YPTDYIKKQCDYLSL
+449 
-464 IKSKYGVNQCVS
+464 
-476 DEHRIVYQTSKK
+476 
-488 NLAIKTFAELKEQH
+488 
-502 AGSKHGFI
+502 
-510 GKFYTTFNYS
+510 
-520 GKGIPLS
+520 
-527 EFEIRLMC
+527 
-535 AIICDG
+535 
-541 HFCNLYKDKST
+541 
-552 CRINLKKERK
+552 
-562 KQRLE
+562 
-567 WILGK
+567 
-572 LNMPIDKHQWNP
+572 
-584 KDLGYNSYL
+584 
-593 VKAPRI
+593 
-599 EKEFSNFWYDCN
+599 
-611 KEQMAIICDE
+611 
-621 ILNWDGYITPK
+621 
-632 RKNFSSISKKTIDFI
+632 
-647 QFCFACCGYRSTIS
+647 
-661 IDDRLGQKHYK
+661 
-672 NICYSLTITK
+672 
-682 RNMVSIFASNNPK
+682 
-695 KEFPIYKTK
+695 
-704 DGYKYCFSVPSGML
+704 
-718 VLRREGRINITGNSG
+718 G
-733 KSSWIDCVVLN
+733 KSSWIDCVALN
-744 AVQRGYKVGIWS
+744 AIQRGYKVGIWS

-763 FQSWIDQIAAGKNY
+763 FQSWINQIAAGKNY
-777 VCKKE
+777 VCKRE
-782 GYENYYYA
+782 GFENYYYA
-790 PKNISNQINKW
+790 PKNISNQISNW

-822 DIKTL
+822 DVKEL
-827 VENEGTQLVVL
+827 VDKEGVQLIVL
-838 DNLMALQIDS
+838 DNLMALQIDN
-848 YDGDKYTQQT
+848 YEGDKYTQQT
-858 RFINDLKEYAK
+858 KFINDLKEYAK
-869 AKNIHVILVCHPRK
+869 AKNVHVLLVCHPRK
-883 EGGFLR
+883 EGIFLR

-901 LADSVII
+901 LADSVFI

-918 RAGEFFGKDKVLPY
+918 RAGEFFGKDKVIPY
-932 LKYNSAI
+932 LKYNSVI

-947 GVIDLLVGMYYE
+947 GMIDLLVGMYYE

>member
-36 YFTDVNTLL
+36 YFTDVDTLL

-215 LRIPDEIKITPNEY
+215 LRIPDDVKITPNEY

-344 YYSSQKKE
+344 YYSQQKKE

-366 WLAMTDVQYVDMSKL
+366 WLAMTDVQYVDMSKM
-381 VAIPTGYKELDK
+381 ASIPTGYKELDK
-393 KIIGLLM
+393 KIIGLLL
-400 GDVTVLSGLS
+400 GDVTVLSGGS
-410 GCVDCDTEYFNG
+410 G
-422 TEWKK
+422 
-427 ISDYSYG
+427 
-434 DKVLQY
+434 
-440 NKDGSAELV
+440 A
-449 YPTDYIKKQCDYLSL
+449 
-464 IKSKYGVNQCVS
+464 
-476 DEHRIVYQTSKK
+476 
-488 NLAIKTFAELKEQH
+488 
-502 AGSKHGFI
+502 
-510 GKFYTTFNYS
+510 
-520 GKGIPLS
+520 
-527 EFEIRLMC
+527 
-535 AIICDG
+535 
-541 HFCNLYKDKST
+541 
-552 CRINLKKERK
+552 
-562 KQRLE
+562 
-567 WILGK
+567 
-572 LNMPIDKHQWNP
+572 
-584 KDLGYNSYL
+584 
-593 VKAPRI
+593 
-599 EKEFSNFWYDCN
+599 
-611 KEQMAIICDE
+611 
-621 ILNWDGYITPK
+621 
-632 RKNFSSISKKTIDFI
+632 
-647 QFCFACCGYRSTIS
+647 
-661 IDDRLGQKHYK
+661 
-672 NICYSLTITK
+672 
-682 RNMVSIFASNNPK
+682 
-695 KEFPIYKTK
+695 
-704 DGYKYCFSVPSGML
+704 
-718 VLRREGRINITGNSG
+718 G
-733 KSSWIDCVVLN
+733 KSSWIDCVALN
-744 AVQRGYKVGIWS
+744 AIQRGYKVGIWS

-763 FQSWIDQIAAGKNY
+763 FQSWINQIAAGKNY
-777 VCKKE
+777 VCKRE
-782 GYENYYYA
+782 GFENYYYA
-790 PKNISNQINKW
+790 PKNISNQISNW

-822 DIKTL
+822 DVKEL
-827 VENEGTQLVVL
+827 VDKEGVQLIVL
-838 DNLMALQIDS
+838 DNLMALQIDN
-848 YDGDKYTQQT
+848 YEGDKYTQQT
-858 RFINDLKEYAK
+858 KFINDLKEYAK
-869 AKNIHVILVCHPRK
+869 AKNVHVLLVCHPRK
-883 EGGFLR
+883 EGIFLR

-901 LADSVII
+901 LADSVFI

-932 LKYNSAI
+932 LKYNSVI

-947 GVIDLLVGMYYE
+947 GVIDLLVGMYFE

-1010 GSELQE
+1010 GNELQE

>member
-344 YYSSQKKE
+344 YYSQQKKE

-359 DSAKGKK
+359 DSTKGKK

-410 GCVDCDTEYFNG
+410 G
-422 TEWKK
+422 
-427 ISDYSYG
+427 
-434 DKVLQY
+434 
-440 NKDGSAELV
+440 
-449 YPTDYIKKQCDYLSL
+449 
-464 IKSKYGVNQCVS
+464 
-476 DEHRIVYQTSKK
+476 
-488 NLAIKTFAELKEQH
+488 
-502 AGSKHGFI
+502 
-510 GKFYTTFNYS
+510 S
-520 GKGIPLS
+520 GK
-527 EFEIRLMC
+527 
-535 AIICDG
+535 
-541 HFCNLYKDKST
+541 T
-552 CRINLKKERK
+552 
-562 KQRLE
+562 
-567 WILGK
+567 
-572 LNMPIDKHQWNP
+572 
-584 KDLGYNSYL
+584 
-593 VKAPRI
+593 
-599 EKEFSNFWYDCN
+599 
-611 KEQMAIICDE
+611 
-621 ILNWDGYITPK
+621 
-632 RKNFSSISKKTIDFI
+632 
-647 QFCFACCGYRSTIS
+647 
-661 IDDRLGQKHYK
+661 
-672 NICYSLTITK
+672 
-682 RNMVSIFASNNPK
+682 
-695 KEFPIYKTK
+695 
-704 DGYKYCFSVPSGML
+704 
-718 VLRREGRINITGNSG
+718 
-733 KSSWIDCVVLN
+733 SWIDCVVLN

-763 FQSWIDQIAAGKNY
+763 FQSWIDQISAGKNY

-790 PKNISNQINKW
+790 PKNIANQINKW

-827 VENEGTQLVVL
+827 VENEGTQLIVL

-932 LKYNSAI
+932 LKYNSVI

-986 EPTPESDVSDLQDIY
+986 EPTPESNVSDLQDIY

>member
-169 LDMLFSNPNV
+169 LDMLLSNPNV

-344 YYSSQKKE
+344 YYSQQKKE

-359 DSAKGKK
+359 DSTKGKK

-410 GCVDCDTEYFNG
+410 G
-422 TEWKK
+422 
-427 ISDYSYG
+427 
-434 DKVLQY
+434 
-440 NKDGSAELV
+440 
-449 YPTDYIKKQCDYLSL
+449 
-464 IKSKYGVNQCVS
+464 
-476 DEHRIVYQTSKK
+476 
-488 NLAIKTFAELKEQH
+488 
-502 AGSKHGFI
+502 
-510 GKFYTTFNYS
+510 S
-520 GKGIPLS
+520 GK
-527 EFEIRLMC
+527 
-535 AIICDG
+535 
-541 HFCNLYKDKST
+541 T
-552 CRINLKKERK
+552 
-562 KQRLE
+562 
-567 WILGK
+567 
-572 LNMPIDKHQWNP
+572 
-584 KDLGYNSYL
+584 
-593 VKAPRI
+593 
-599 EKEFSNFWYDCN
+599 
-611 KEQMAIICDE
+611 
-621 ILNWDGYITPK
+621 
-632 RKNFSSISKKTIDFI
+632 
-647 QFCFACCGYRSTIS
+647 
-661 IDDRLGQKHYK
+661 
-672 NICYSLTITK
+672 
-682 RNMVSIFASNNPK
+682 
-695 KEFPIYKTK
+695 
-704 DGYKYCFSVPSGML
+704 
-718 VLRREGRINITGNSG
+718 
-733 KSSWIDCVVLN
+733 SWIDCVVLN

-763 FQSWIDQIAAGKNY
+763 FQSWIDQISAGKNY

-790 PKNISNQINKW
+790 PKNIANQINKW

-827 VENEGTQLVVL
+827 VENEGTQLIVL

-932 LKYNSAI
+932 LKYNSVI

>member
-344 YYSSQKKE
+344 YYSQQKKE

-359 DSAKGKK
+359 DSTKGKK

-410 GCVDCDTEYFNG
+410 G
-422 TEWKK
+422 
-427 ISDYSYG
+427 
-434 DKVLQY
+434 
-440 NKDGSAELV
+440 
-449 YPTDYIKKQCDYLSL
+449 
-464 IKSKYGVNQCVS
+464 
-476 DEHRIVYQTSKK
+476 
-488 NLAIKTFAELKEQH
+488 
-502 AGSKHGFI
+502 
-510 GKFYTTFNYS
+510 S
-520 GKGIPLS
+520 GK
-527 EFEIRLMC
+527 
-535 AIICDG
+535 
-541 HFCNLYKDKST
+541 T
-552 CRINLKKERK
+552 
-562 KQRLE
+562 
-567 WILGK
+567 
-572 LNMPIDKHQWNP
+572 
-584 KDLGYNSYL
+584 
-593 VKAPRI
+593 
-599 EKEFSNFWYDCN
+599 
-611 KEQMAIICDE
+611 
-621 ILNWDGYITPK
+621 
-632 RKNFSSISKKTIDFI
+632 
-647 QFCFACCGYRSTIS
+647 
-661 IDDRLGQKHYK
+661 
-672 NICYSLTITK
+672 
-682 RNMVSIFASNNPK
+682 
-695 KEFPIYKTK
+695 
-704 DGYKYCFSVPSGML
+704 
-718 VLRREGRINITGNSG
+718 
-733 KSSWIDCVVLN
+733 SWIDCVVLN

-756 GELQDFR
+756 GELQGFR
-763 FQSWIDQIAAGKNY
+763 FQSWIDQISAGKNY

-790 PKNISNQINKW
+790 PKNIANQINKW

-827 VENEGTQLVVL
+827 VENEGTQLIVL

-932 LKYNSAI
+932 LKYNSVI

>member
-410 GCVDCDTEYFNG
+410 G
-422 TEWKK
+422 
-427 ISDYSYG
+427 
-434 DKVLQY
+434 
-440 NKDGSAELV
+440 
-449 YPTDYIKKQCDYLSL
+449 
-464 IKSKYGVNQCVS
+464 
-476 DEHRIVYQTSKK
+476 
-488 NLAIKTFAELKEQH
+488 
-502 AGSKHGFI
+502 
-510 GKFYTTFNYS
+510 S
-520 GKGIPLS
+520 GK
-527 EFEIRLMC
+527 
-535 AIICDG
+535 
-541 HFCNLYKDKST
+541 T
-552 CRINLKKERK
+552 
-562 KQRLE
+562 
-567 WILGK
+567 
-572 LNMPIDKHQWNP
+572 
-584 KDLGYNSYL
+584 
-593 VKAPRI
+593 
-599 EKEFSNFWYDCN
+599 
-611 KEQMAIICDE
+611 
-621 ILNWDGYITPK
+621 
-632 RKNFSSISKKTIDFI
+632 
-647 QFCFACCGYRSTIS
+647 
-661 IDDRLGQKHYK
+661 
-672 NICYSLTITK
+672 
-682 RNMVSIFASNNPK
+682 
-695 KEFPIYKTK
+695 
-704 DGYKYCFSVPSGML
+704 
-718 VLRREGRINITGNSG
+718 
-733 KSSWIDCVVLN
+733 SWIDCVVLN

-790 PKNISNQINKW
+790 PKNIANQINKW

-827 VENEGTQLVVL
+827 VENEGTQLIVL

-932 LKYNSAI
+932 LKYNSVI
-939 EVCKNRSM
+939 EACKNRSM

-1001 DNMSNQLPF
+1001 DNISNQLPF

>member
-410 GCVDCDTEYFNG
+410 G
-422 TEWKK
+422 
-427 ISDYSYG
+427 
-434 DKVLQY
+434 
-440 NKDGSAELV
+440 
-449 YPTDYIKKQCDYLSL
+449 
-464 IKSKYGVNQCVS
+464 
-476 DEHRIVYQTSKK
+476 
-488 NLAIKTFAELKEQH
+488 
-502 AGSKHGFI
+502 
-510 GKFYTTFNYS
+510 S
-520 GKGIPLS
+520 GK
-527 EFEIRLMC
+527 
-535 AIICDG
+535 
-541 HFCNLYKDKST
+541 T
-552 CRINLKKERK
+552 
-562 KQRLE
+562 
-567 WILGK
+567 
-572 LNMPIDKHQWNP
+572 
-584 KDLGYNSYL
+584 
-593 VKAPRI
+593 
-599 EKEFSNFWYDCN
+599 
-611 KEQMAIICDE
+611 
-621 ILNWDGYITPK
+621 
-632 RKNFSSISKKTIDFI
+632 
-647 QFCFACCGYRSTIS
+647 
-661 IDDRLGQKHYK
+661 
-672 NICYSLTITK
+672 
-682 RNMVSIFASNNPK
+682 
-695 KEFPIYKTK
+695 
-704 DGYKYCFSVPSGML
+704 
-718 VLRREGRINITGNSG
+718 
-733 KSSWIDCVVLN
+733 SWIDCVVLN

-763 FQSWIDQIAAGKNY
+763 FQSWIDQISAGKNY

-790 PKNISNQINKW
+790 PKNIANQINQW

-932 LKYNSAI
+932 LKYNSVI

-1001 DNMSNQLPF
+1001 DNMSNQLPW
-1010 GSELQE
+1010 
-1016 LPF
+1016 

>member
-344 YYSSQKKE
+344 YYSQQKKE

-359 DSAKGKK
+359 DSTKGKK

-410 GCVDCDTEYFNG
+410 G
-422 TEWKK
+422 
-427 ISDYSYG
+427 
-434 DKVLQY
+434 
-440 NKDGSAELV
+440 
-449 YPTDYIKKQCDYLSL
+449 
-464 IKSKYGVNQCVS
+464 
-476 DEHRIVYQTSKK
+476 
-488 NLAIKTFAELKEQH
+488 
-502 AGSKHGFI
+502 
-510 GKFYTTFNYS
+510 
-520 GKGIPLS
+520 
-527 EFEIRLMC
+527 
-535 AIICDG
+535 
-541 HFCNLYKDKST
+541 
-552 CRINLKKERK
+552 
-562 KQRLE
+562 
-567 WILGK
+567 
-572 LNMPIDKHQWNP
+572 
-584 KDLGYNSYL
+584 
-593 VKAPRI
+593 
-599 EKEFSNFWYDCN
+599 
-611 KEQMAIICDE
+611 
-621 ILNWDGYITPK
+621 
-632 RKNFSSISKKTIDFI
+632 
-647 QFCFACCGYRSTIS
+647 
-661 IDDRLGQKHYK
+661 
-672 NICYSLTITK
+672 
-682 RNMVSIFASNNPK
+682 
-695 KEFPIYKTK
+695 
-704 DGYKYCFSVPSGML
+704 
-718 VLRREGRINITGNSG
+718 SG

-932 LKYNSAI
+932 LKYNSVI

-986 EPTPESDVSDLQDIY
+986 ETTPESDVSDLQDIY

>member
-179 EIDCTTHNASRV
+179 EIDCSTFNSSRI

-410 GCVDCDTEYFNG
+410 G
-422 TEWKK
+422 
-427 ISDYSYG
+427 
-434 DKVLQY
+434 
-440 NKDGSAELV
+440 
-449 YPTDYIKKQCDYLSL
+449 
-464 IKSKYGVNQCVS
+464 
-476 DEHRIVYQTSKK
+476 
-488 NLAIKTFAELKEQH
+488 
-502 AGSKHGFI
+502 
-510 GKFYTTFNYS
+510 S
-520 GKGIPLS
+520 GK
-527 EFEIRLMC
+527 
-535 AIICDG
+535 
-541 HFCNLYKDKST
+541 T
-552 CRINLKKERK
+552 
-562 KQRLE
+562 
-567 WILGK
+567 
-572 LNMPIDKHQWNP
+572 
-584 KDLGYNSYL
+584 
-593 VKAPRI
+593 
-599 EKEFSNFWYDCN
+599 
-611 KEQMAIICDE
+611 
-621 ILNWDGYITPK
+621 
-632 RKNFSSISKKTIDFI
+632 
-647 QFCFACCGYRSTIS
+647 
-661 IDDRLGQKHYK
+661 
-672 NICYSLTITK
+672 
-682 RNMVSIFASNNPK
+682 
-695 KEFPIYKTK
+695 
-704 DGYKYCFSVPSGML
+704 
-718 VLRREGRINITGNSG
+718 
-733 KSSWIDCVVLN
+733 SWIDCVVLN

-763 FQSWIDQIAAGKNY
+763 FQSWIDQISAGKNY

-790 PKNISNQINKW
+790 PKNIANQINKW

-827 VENEGTQLVVL
+827 VENEGTQLIVL

-932 LKYNSAI
+932 LKYNSVI

>member
-344 YYSSQKKE
+344 YYSQQKKE

-359 DSAKGKK
+359 DSTKGKK

-410 GCVDCDTEYFNG
+410 G
-422 TEWKK
+422 
-427 ISDYSYG
+427 
-434 DKVLQY
+434 
-440 NKDGSAELV
+440 
-449 YPTDYIKKQCDYLSL
+449 
-464 IKSKYGVNQCVS
+464 
-476 DEHRIVYQTSKK
+476 
-488 NLAIKTFAELKEQH
+488 
-502 AGSKHGFI
+502 
-510 GKFYTTFNYS
+510 S
-520 GKGIPLS
+520 GK
-527 EFEIRLMC
+527 
-535 AIICDG
+535 
-541 HFCNLYKDKST
+541 T
-552 CRINLKKERK
+552 
-562 KQRLE
+562 
-567 WILGK
+567 
-572 LNMPIDKHQWNP
+572 
-584 KDLGYNSYL
+584 
-593 VKAPRI
+593 
-599 EKEFSNFWYDCN
+599 
-611 KEQMAIICDE
+611 
-621 ILNWDGYITPK
+621 
-632 RKNFSSISKKTIDFI
+632 
-647 QFCFACCGYRSTIS
+647 
-661 IDDRLGQKHYK
+661 
-672 NICYSLTITK
+672 
-682 RNMVSIFASNNPK
+682 
-695 KEFPIYKTK
+695 
-704 DGYKYCFSVPSGML
+704 
-718 VLRREGRINITGNSG
+718 
-733 KSSWIDCVVLN
+733 SWIDCVVLN

-763 FQSWIDQIAAGKNY
+763 FQSWIDQISAGKNY

-790 PKNISNQINKW
+790 PKNIANQINKW

-827 VENEGTQLVVL
+827 VEKEGTQLIVL

-932 LKYNSAI
+932 LKYNSVI

-974 YGWQEQPAQLTF
+974 YGWQEQLAQLTF
-986 EPTPESDVSDLQDIY
+986 EPTPVSDVSDLQDIY

>member
-153 KNSNE
+153 KNNNE

-179 EIDCTTHNASRV
+179 EIDCSTFNSSRI

-344 YYSSQKKE
+344 YYSQQKKE

-410 GCVDCDTEYFNG
+410 G
-422 TEWKK
+422 
-427 ISDYSYG
+427 
-434 DKVLQY
+434 
-440 NKDGSAELV
+440 
-449 YPTDYIKKQCDYLSL
+449 
-464 IKSKYGVNQCVS
+464 
-476 DEHRIVYQTSKK
+476 
-488 NLAIKTFAELKEQH
+488 
-502 AGSKHGFI
+502 
-510 GKFYTTFNYS
+510 S
-520 GKGIPLS
+520 GK
-527 EFEIRLMC
+527 
-535 AIICDG
+535 
-541 HFCNLYKDKST
+541 T
-552 CRINLKKERK
+552 
-562 KQRLE
+562 
-567 WILGK
+567 
-572 LNMPIDKHQWNP
+572 
-584 KDLGYNSYL
+584 
-593 VKAPRI
+593 
-599 EKEFSNFWYDCN
+599 
-611 KEQMAIICDE
+611 
-621 ILNWDGYITPK
+621 
-632 RKNFSSISKKTIDFI
+632 
-647 QFCFACCGYRSTIS
+647 
-661 IDDRLGQKHYK
+661 
-672 NICYSLTITK
+672 
-682 RNMVSIFASNNPK
+682 
-695 KEFPIYKTK
+695 
-704 DGYKYCFSVPSGML
+704 
-718 VLRREGRINITGNSG
+718 
-733 KSSWIDCVVLN
+733 SWIDCVVLN

-763 FQSWIDQIAAGKNY
+763 FQSWIDQISAGKNY

-790 PKNISNQINKW
+790 PKNIANQINKW

-827 VENEGTQLVVL
+827 VENEGTQLIVL

-932 LKYNSAI
+932 LKYNSVI

>member
-344 YYSSQKKE
+344 YYSQQKKE

-366 WLAMTDVQYVDMSKL
+366 WLAMTDVQYVDMSKM
-381 VAIPTGYKELDK
+381 ASIPTGYKELDK
-393 KIIGLLM
+393 KIIGLLL
-400 GDVTVLSGLS
+400 GDVTVLSGGS
-410 GCVDCDTEYFNG
+410 G
-422 TEWKK
+422 
-427 ISDYSYG
+427 
-434 DKVLQY
+434 
-440 NKDGSAELV
+440 A
-449 YPTDYIKKQCDYLSL
+449 
-464 IKSKYGVNQCVS
+464 
-476 DEHRIVYQTSKK
+476 
-488 NLAIKTFAELKEQH
+488 
-502 AGSKHGFI
+502 
-510 GKFYTTFNYS
+510 
-520 GKGIPLS
+520 
-527 EFEIRLMC
+527 
-535 AIICDG
+535 
-541 HFCNLYKDKST
+541 
-552 CRINLKKERK
+552 
-562 KQRLE
+562 
-567 WILGK
+567 
-572 LNMPIDKHQWNP
+572 
-584 KDLGYNSYL
+584 
-593 VKAPRI
+593 
-599 EKEFSNFWYDCN
+599 
-611 KEQMAIICDE
+611 
-621 ILNWDGYITPK
+621 
-632 RKNFSSISKKTIDFI
+632 
-647 QFCFACCGYRSTIS
+647 
-661 IDDRLGQKHYK
+661 
-672 NICYSLTITK
+672 
-682 RNMVSIFASNNPK
+682 
-695 KEFPIYKTK
+695 
-704 DGYKYCFSVPSGML
+704 
-718 VLRREGRINITGNSG
+718 G
-733 KSSWIDCVVLN
+733 KSSWIDCVALN
-744 AVQRGYKVGIWS
+744 AIQRGYKVGIWS

-763 FQSWIDQIAAGKNY
+763 FQSWINQIAAGKNY
-777 VCKKE
+777 VCKRE
-782 GYENYYYA
+782 GFENYYYA
-790 PKNISNQINKW
+790 PKNISNQISNW

-822 DIKTL
+822 DVKEL
-827 VENEGTQLVVL
+827 VDKEGVQLIVL
-838 DNLMALQIDS
+838 DNLMALQIDN
-848 YDGDKYTQQT
+848 YEGDKYTQQT
-858 RFINDLKEYAK
+858 KFINDLKEYAK
-869 AKNIHVILVCHPRK
+869 AKNVHVLLVCHPRK
-883 EGGFLR
+883 EGIFLR

-901 LADSVII
+901 LADSVFI

-932 LKYNSAI
+932 LKYNSVI

-986 EPTPESDVSDLQDIY
+986 ETTPESDVSDLQDIY

-1010 GSELQE
+1010 GNELQE

>member
-36 YFTDVNTLL
+36 YFTDINTLL

-344 YYSSQKKE
+344 YYSQQKKE

-366 WLAMTDVQYVDMSKL
+366 WLAMTDVQYVDTSKL

-410 GCVDCDTEYFNG
+410 G
-422 TEWKK
+422 
-427 ISDYSYG
+427 
-434 DKVLQY
+434 
-440 NKDGSAELV
+440 
-449 YPTDYIKKQCDYLSL
+449 
-464 IKSKYGVNQCVS
+464 
-476 DEHRIVYQTSKK
+476 
-488 NLAIKTFAELKEQH
+488 
-502 AGSKHGFI
+502 
-510 GKFYTTFNYS
+510 S
-520 GKGIPLS
+520 GK
-527 EFEIRLMC
+527 
-535 AIICDG
+535 
-541 HFCNLYKDKST
+541 T
-552 CRINLKKERK
+552 
-562 KQRLE
+562 
-567 WILGK
+567 
-572 LNMPIDKHQWNP
+572 
-584 KDLGYNSYL
+584 
-593 VKAPRI
+593 
-599 EKEFSNFWYDCN
+599 
-611 KEQMAIICDE
+611 
-621 ILNWDGYITPK
+621 
-632 RKNFSSISKKTIDFI
+632 
-647 QFCFACCGYRSTIS
+647 
-661 IDDRLGQKHYK
+661 
-672 NICYSLTITK
+672 
-682 RNMVSIFASNNPK
+682 
-695 KEFPIYKTK
+695 
-704 DGYKYCFSVPSGML
+704 
-718 VLRREGRINITGNSG
+718 
-733 KSSWIDCVVLN
+733 SWIDCVVLN

-763 FQSWIDQIAAGKNY
+763 FQSWIDQISAGKNY
-777 VCKKE
+777 VCKRE

-790 PKNISNQINKW
+790 PKNIANQINKW

-827 VENEGTQLVVL
+827 VENEGTQLIVL

-858 RFINDLKEYAK
+858 RLINDLKEYAK

-932 LKYNSAI
+932 LKYNSVI

-974 YGWQEQPAQLTF
+974 YGWQEQPTQLTF
-986 EPTPESDVSDLQDIY
+986 EPAPESDVSDLQDIY

-1010 GSELQE
+1010 GNELQE

>member
-25 VDNAYKRTYSG
+25 VDNTYKRTYSG

-67 YDREQHDRIVTKPKS
+67 YDREQHDRIVTQPKS

-344 YYSSQKKE
+344 YYSQQKKE

-366 WLAMTDVQYVDMSKL
+366 WLAMTDVQYVDMSKM
-381 VAIPTGYKELDK
+381 ASIPTGYKELDK
-393 KIIGLLM
+393 KIIGLLL
-400 GDVTVLSGLS
+400 GDVTVLSGGS
-410 GCVDCDTEYFNG
+410 G
-422 TEWKK
+422 
-427 ISDYSYG
+427 
-434 DKVLQY
+434 
-440 NKDGSAELV
+440 A
-449 YPTDYIKKQCDYLSL
+449 
-464 IKSKYGVNQCVS
+464 
-476 DEHRIVYQTSKK
+476 
-488 NLAIKTFAELKEQH
+488 
-502 AGSKHGFI
+502 
-510 GKFYTTFNYS
+510 
-520 GKGIPLS
+520 
-527 EFEIRLMC
+527 
-535 AIICDG
+535 
-541 HFCNLYKDKST
+541 
-552 CRINLKKERK
+552 
-562 KQRLE
+562 
-567 WILGK
+567 
-572 LNMPIDKHQWNP
+572 
-584 KDLGYNSYL
+584 
-593 VKAPRI
+593 
-599 EKEFSNFWYDCN
+599 
-611 KEQMAIICDE
+611 
-621 ILNWDGYITPK
+621 
-632 RKNFSSISKKTIDFI
+632 
-647 QFCFACCGYRSTIS
+647 
-661 IDDRLGQKHYK
+661 
-672 NICYSLTITK
+672 
-682 RNMVSIFASNNPK
+682 
-695 KEFPIYKTK
+695 
-704 DGYKYCFSVPSGML
+704 
-718 VLRREGRINITGNSG
+718 G
-733 KSSWIDCVVLN
+733 KSSWIDCVALN
-744 AVQRGYKVGIWS
+744 AIQRGYKVGIWS

-763 FQSWIDQIAAGKNY
+763 FQSWINQIAAGKNY
-777 VCKKE
+777 VCKRE
-782 GYENYYYA
+782 GFENYYYA
-790 PKNISNQINKW
+790 PKNISNQISNW

-822 DIKTL
+822 DVKEL
-827 VENEGTQLVVL
+827 VDKEGVQLIVL
-838 DNLMALQIDS
+838 DNLMALQIDN
-848 YDGDKYTQQT
+848 YEGDKYTQQT
-858 RFINDLKEYAK
+858 KFINDLKEYAK
-869 AKNIHVILVCHPRK
+869 AKNVHVLLVCHPRK
-883 EGGFLR
+883 EGIFLR

-901 LADSVII
+901 LADSVFI

-932 LKYNSAI
+932 LKYNSVI

>member
-1 MNEITIRQWYDT
+1 MTMNEITIRQWYDT

-36 YFTDVNTLL
+36 YFTDVDTLL

-169 LDMLFSNPNV
+169 LDMLFSNSNV

-272 TSSFTKYILDECPFN
+272 TSSFTKYILEECPFN

-344 YYSSQKKE
+344 YYSQQKKE

-359 DSAKGKK
+359 DSTKGKK

-410 GCVDCDTEYFNG
+410 G
-422 TEWKK
+422 
-427 ISDYSYG
+427 
-434 DKVLQY
+434 
-440 NKDGSAELV
+440 
-449 YPTDYIKKQCDYLSL
+449 
-464 IKSKYGVNQCVS
+464 
-476 DEHRIVYQTSKK
+476 
-488 NLAIKTFAELKEQH
+488 
-502 AGSKHGFI
+502 
-510 GKFYTTFNYS
+510 S
-520 GKGIPLS
+520 GK
-527 EFEIRLMC
+527 
-535 AIICDG
+535 
-541 HFCNLYKDKST
+541 T
-552 CRINLKKERK
+552 
-562 KQRLE
+562 
-567 WILGK
+567 
-572 LNMPIDKHQWNP
+572 
-584 KDLGYNSYL
+584 
-593 VKAPRI
+593 
-599 EKEFSNFWYDCN
+599 
-611 KEQMAIICDE
+611 
-621 ILNWDGYITPK
+621 
-632 RKNFSSISKKTIDFI
+632 
-647 QFCFACCGYRSTIS
+647 
-661 IDDRLGQKHYK
+661 
-672 NICYSLTITK
+672 
-682 RNMVSIFASNNPK
+682 
-695 KEFPIYKTK
+695 
-704 DGYKYCFSVPSGML
+704 
-718 VLRREGRINITGNSG
+718 
-733 KSSWIDCVVLN
+733 SWIDCVVLN

-790 PKNISNQINKW
+790 PKNIANQINKW

-827 VENEGTQLVVL
+827 VENEGTQLIVL

-901 LADSVII
+901 LADSVFI
-908 IHRIGKDFEQ
+908 IHRVGKDFEQ
-918 RAGEFFGKDKVLPY
+918 RAGEFLGKDKVLPY
-932 LKYNSAI
+932 LKYNSVI

-974 YGWQEQPAQLTF
+974 YGWQEQPSQLTF
-986 EPTPESDVSDLQDIY
+986 ETIPESDVSDLQDIY

-1010 GSELQE
+1010 GNELQE

>member
-67 YDREQHDRIVTKPKS
+67 YDRDQHDRIVTKPKS

-410 GCVDCDTEYFNG
+410 G
-422 TEWKK
+422 
-427 ISDYSYG
+427 
-434 DKVLQY
+434 
-440 NKDGSAELV
+440 
-449 YPTDYIKKQCDYLSL
+449 
-464 IKSKYGVNQCVS
+464 
-476 DEHRIVYQTSKK
+476 
-488 NLAIKTFAELKEQH
+488 
-502 AGSKHGFI
+502 
-510 GKFYTTFNYS
+510 S
-520 GKGIPLS
+520 GK
-527 EFEIRLMC
+527 
-535 AIICDG
+535 
-541 HFCNLYKDKST
+541 T
-552 CRINLKKERK
+552 
-562 KQRLE
+562 
-567 WILGK
+567 
-572 LNMPIDKHQWNP
+572 
-584 KDLGYNSYL
+584 
-593 VKAPRI
+593 
-599 EKEFSNFWYDCN
+599 
-611 KEQMAIICDE
+611 
-621 ILNWDGYITPK
+621 
-632 RKNFSSISKKTIDFI
+632 
-647 QFCFACCGYRSTIS
+647 
-661 IDDRLGQKHYK
+661 
-672 NICYSLTITK
+672 
-682 RNMVSIFASNNPK
+682 
-695 KEFPIYKTK
+695 
-704 DGYKYCFSVPSGML
+704 
-718 VLRREGRINITGNSG
+718 
-733 KSSWIDCVVLN
+733 SWIDCVVLN

-763 FQSWIDQIAAGKNY
+763 FQSWIDQISAGKNY

-790 PKNISNQINKW
+790 PKNIANQINKW

-932 LKYNSAI
+932 LKYNSVI

-1010 GSELQE
+1010 GNELQE

>member
-1 MNEITIRQWYDT
+1 MKMNEITIRQWYDT

-36 YFTDVNTLL
+36 YFTDVDTLL

-287 SSHRA
+287 SLHRA

-344 YYSSQKKE
+344 YYSQQKKE

-359 DSAKGKK
+359 DSTKGKK

-410 GCVDCDTEYFNG
+410 G
-422 TEWKK
+422 
-427 ISDYSYG
+427 
-434 DKVLQY
+434 
-440 NKDGSAELV
+440 
-449 YPTDYIKKQCDYLSL
+449 
-464 IKSKYGVNQCVS
+464 
-476 DEHRIVYQTSKK
+476 
-488 NLAIKTFAELKEQH
+488 
-502 AGSKHGFI
+502 
-510 GKFYTTFNYS
+510 S
-520 GKGIPLS
+520 GK
-527 EFEIRLMC
+527 
-535 AIICDG
+535 
-541 HFCNLYKDKST
+541 T
-552 CRINLKKERK
+552 
-562 KQRLE
+562 
-567 WILGK
+567 
-572 LNMPIDKHQWNP
+572 
-584 KDLGYNSYL
+584 
-593 VKAPRI
+593 
-599 EKEFSNFWYDCN
+599 
-611 KEQMAIICDE
+611 
-621 ILNWDGYITPK
+621 
-632 RKNFSSISKKTIDFI
+632 
-647 QFCFACCGYRSTIS
+647 
-661 IDDRLGQKHYK
+661 
-672 NICYSLTITK
+672 
-682 RNMVSIFASNNPK
+682 
-695 KEFPIYKTK
+695 
-704 DGYKYCFSVPSGML
+704 
-718 VLRREGRINITGNSG
+718 
-733 KSSWIDCVVLN
+733 SWIDCVVLN

-763 FQSWIDQIAAGKNY
+763 FQSWIDQISAGKNY

-790 PKNISNQINKW
+790 PKNIANQINKW

-827 VENEGTQLVVL
+827 VENEGTQLIVL

-932 LKYNSAI
+932 LKYNSVI

>member
-25 VDNAYKRTYSG
+25 VDNTYKRTYSG

-344 YYSSQKKE
+344 YYSQQKKE

-410 GCVDCDTEYFNG
+410 G
-422 TEWKK
+422 
-427 ISDYSYG
+427 
-434 DKVLQY
+434 
-440 NKDGSAELV
+440 
-449 YPTDYIKKQCDYLSL
+449 
-464 IKSKYGVNQCVS
+464 
-476 DEHRIVYQTSKK
+476 
-488 NLAIKTFAELKEQH
+488 
-502 AGSKHGFI
+502 
-510 GKFYTTFNYS
+510 S
-520 GKGIPLS
+520 GK
-527 EFEIRLMC
+527 
-535 AIICDG
+535 
-541 HFCNLYKDKST
+541 T
-552 CRINLKKERK
+552 
-562 KQRLE
+562 
-567 WILGK
+567 
-572 LNMPIDKHQWNP
+572 
-584 KDLGYNSYL
+584 
-593 VKAPRI
+593 
-599 EKEFSNFWYDCN
+599 
-611 KEQMAIICDE
+611 
-621 ILNWDGYITPK
+621 
-632 RKNFSSISKKTIDFI
+632 
-647 QFCFACCGYRSTIS
+647 
-661 IDDRLGQKHYK
+661 
-672 NICYSLTITK
+672 
-682 RNMVSIFASNNPK
+682 
-695 KEFPIYKTK
+695 
-704 DGYKYCFSVPSGML
+704 
-718 VLRREGRINITGNSG
+718 
-733 KSSWIDCVVLN
+733 SWIDCVVLN

-763 FQSWIDQIAAGKNY
+763 FQSWIDQISAGKNY

-790 PKNISNQINKW
+790 PKNIANQINKW

-827 VENEGTQLVVL
+827 VENEGTQLIVL

-932 LKYNSAI
+932 LKYNSVI

-1010 GSELQE
+1010 GSELPE

>member
-36 YFTDVNTLL
+36 YFTDVDTLL

-179 EIDCTTHNASRV
+179 EIDCTTHNVSRV

-272 TSSFTKYILDECPFN
+272 TSSFTKYILEECPFN

-344 YYSSQKKE
+344 YYSQQKKE

-359 DSAKGKK
+359 DSTKGKK
-366 WLAMTDVQYVDMSKL
+366 WLAMTDVQYVDMSKM
-381 VAIPTGYKELDK
+381 ASIPTGYKELDK
-393 KIIGLLM
+393 KIIGLLL
-400 GDVTVLSGLS
+400 GDVTVLSGGS
-410 GCVDCDTEYFNG
+410 G
-422 TEWKK
+422 
-427 ISDYSYG
+427 
-434 DKVLQY
+434 
-440 NKDGSAELV
+440 A
-449 YPTDYIKKQCDYLSL
+449 
-464 IKSKYGVNQCVS
+464 
-476 DEHRIVYQTSKK
+476 
-488 NLAIKTFAELKEQH
+488 
-502 AGSKHGFI
+502 
-510 GKFYTTFNYS
+510 
-520 GKGIPLS
+520 
-527 EFEIRLMC
+527 
-535 AIICDG
+535 
-541 HFCNLYKDKST
+541 
-552 CRINLKKERK
+552 
-562 KQRLE
+562 
-567 WILGK
+567 
-572 LNMPIDKHQWNP
+572 
-584 KDLGYNSYL
+584 
-593 VKAPRI
+593 
-599 EKEFSNFWYDCN
+599 
-611 KEQMAIICDE
+611 
-621 ILNWDGYITPK
+621 
-632 RKNFSSISKKTIDFI
+632 
-647 QFCFACCGYRSTIS
+647 
-661 IDDRLGQKHYK
+661 
-672 NICYSLTITK
+672 
-682 RNMVSIFASNNPK
+682 
-695 KEFPIYKTK
+695 
-704 DGYKYCFSVPSGML
+704 
-718 VLRREGRINITGNSG
+718 G
-733 KSSWIDCVVLN
+733 KSSWIDCVALN
-744 AVQRGYKVGIWS
+744 AIQRGYKVGIWS

-763 FQSWIDQIAAGKNY
+763 FQSWINQIAAGKNY
-777 VCKKE
+777 VCKRE
-782 GYENYYYA
+782 GFENYYYA
-790 PKNISNQINKW
+790 PKNISNQISNW

-822 DIKTL
+822 DVKEL
-827 VENEGTQLVVL
+827 VDKEGVQLIVL
-838 DNLMALQIDS
+838 DNLMALQIDN
-848 YDGDKYTQQT
+848 YEGDKYTQQT
-858 RFINDLKEYAK
+858 KFINDLKEYAK
-869 AKNIHVILVCHPRK
+869 AKNVHVLLVCHPRK
-883 EGGFLR
+883 EGIFLR

-901 LADSVII
+901 LADSVFI
-908 IHRIGKDFEQ
+908 IHRVGKDFEQ
-918 RAGEFFGKDKVLPY
+918 RAGEFLGKDKVLPY
-932 LKYNSAI
+932 LKYNSVI

-974 YGWQEQPAQLTF
+974 YGWQEQPSQLTF
-986 EPTPESDVSDLQDIY
+986 ETIPESDVSDLQDIY

-1010 GSELQE
+1010 GNELQE